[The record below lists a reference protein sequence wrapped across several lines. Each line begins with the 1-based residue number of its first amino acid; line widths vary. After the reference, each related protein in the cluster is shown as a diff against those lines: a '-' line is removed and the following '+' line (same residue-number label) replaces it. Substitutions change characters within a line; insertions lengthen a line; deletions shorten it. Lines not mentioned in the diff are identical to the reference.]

1 MPLNGQQ
8 YHSRELCDAQ
18 QFFVDLKMYKSETKN
33 FLTVV
38 KTFKNWWLHVK
49 ILKLNFRY
57 FTEYY
62 FALGT
67 ENLFIL
73 FLNVKPNKKIQE
85 SYLK

>member
-8 YHSRELCDAQ
+8 YHSRELCDEQ
-18 QFFVDLKMYKSETKN
+18 QFSVDLKMYESEKKEFSYACKN
-33 FLTVV
+33 LQ
-38 KTFKNWWLHVK
+38 KWLHVK
-49 ILKLNFRY
+49 ILKLNFHY

-62 FALGT
+62 FASGA

-73 FLNVKPNKKIQE
+73 FLSVKPNKKIQE